1 VSSKAKAEAVVY
13 GLDKLGELLGG
24 TKAERLARAAD
35 KGVDYARMG
44 ERTGG
49 NVPGAGILDT
59 SLAARMR
66 RAEEQWYNPSQRW
79 YHGTAETDEYGDP
92 ITSFISSSD
101 KFDTNFM
108 SDMGSWF
115 TDSPDVANHFAD
127 KNFSGAQPQVYP
139 VYLRQKNPARFD
151 TYEDLEDAF
160 AEFDGSAPEFA
171 QHLKAQGH
179 DGIIVEN
186 SDTDISLL
194 RRDAVMFDSRDA
206 RSVNANFDPAKADS
220 SDLLAGIANVAA
232 PLLKTA
238 VGTGAAYTA
247 AGALA
252 PQEAEA
258 GPIKILS
265 HIDDAG
271 KAVYKTVIDAWHG
284 GPHTFPAE
292 RLVRM
297 PDGSQ
302 QHLVG
307 GVDALPDVPA
317 GAELVQDFPLGRFR
331 MDKIG
336 TGEGAQAYGHGLYQA
351 DAKETG
357 IDYRNALV
365 ERARVKHVVENTEDR
380 SGFFINGEFKSVKD
394 FENAYSG
401 YEVNTL
407 KEISENGVEATLKKA
422 RERVD
427 ELPLDNPMRA
437 VRERVY
443 NKIKK
448 FANQFDGETVQFV
461 QDIYSPDFELKGS
474 LYRTQID
481 VDPDTLLDWDKPLS
495 EQPQQAQKAIADYT
509 AMAMRDGSLS
519 GQAIFEALP
528 ENPTYKEWHHAVSR
542 LIGTEH
548 NQAPLS
554 EQFKNAG
561 IPGIR
566 YLDGVSRTNT
576 PPSVVQDGDKFAVY
590 WGNDPRPVDRFNT
603 IEEAQKAAQ
612 ELDTRSYNYVIFDD
626 KPINIVERGN
636 ANPLLL
642 GGAALATGGAMALG
656 AQDAEAS
663 FIGQA
668 AKTWPAVMEAFARK
682 MKHEGVS
689 RKEIWQKTGIDLD
702 NVDGLP
708 RSEID
713 DSGSL
718 FSAPTYHDFYAQS
731 LDRMG
736 YRVGQSGTPEWVTSV
751 AAQEAEQR
759 LNKTLLRDG
768 LSHEA
773 LYQAYPSN
781 QFGQGLPNTNLKT
794 GVVSDDFNGAYN
806 SKTKTIE
813 IAEPRINDLVDPRS
827 TPMHETA
834 HVIQDIEGFAK
845 GGSPQ
850 SVASEK
856 AKSVARLNFLNT
868 EQGKIARRMD
878 EITHSYNKP
887 RAGFED
893 EYTNLRNEYDAIMSE
908 KMSLP
913 FTMDDPT
920 EAYYRLAGEAE
931 ARNVQARLNMTAAE
945 RRATPPWET
954 VDVPESEQ
962 IVRMRGNTTPLT
974 LAATAAGTGAG
985 MAAYG
990 SDSPNYEMPA
1000 YDGIDLSGSNLMQD
1014 PQYIDQI
1021 NAYVRDAFEAQTAA
1035 DQFTQMR
1042 SSKQGYWEARRQ
1054 ELLDMVDSLGELA
1067 VESSPTLV
1075 GAMGMI
1081 GMNKDRLMT
1090 DADMPLRSLLAGG
1103 GAIIDAA
1110 QGRNLQT
1117 IGNNAQQIIQSPSE
1131 DTTYGV
1137 GGTITD
1143 ALSPYIP
1150 DEAAAAAGAL
1160 VHGGLQI
1167 GTL

>member
-13 GLDKLGELLGG
+13 GLNKLGELLGG
-24 TKAERLARAAD
+24 TKAERLARAA
-35 KGVDYARMG
+35 
-44 ERTGG
+44 
-49 NVPGAGILDT
+49 
-59 SLAARMR
+59 
-66 RAEEQWYNPSQRW
+66 EQ
-79 YHGTAETDEYGDP
+79 G
-92 ITSFISSSD
+92 
-101 KFDTNFM
+101 FDTATPLYRGSF
-108 SDMGSWF
+108 SDE
-115 TDSPDVANHFAD
+115 VI
-127 KNFSGAQPQVYP
+127 
-139 VYLRQKNPARFD
+139 ARPN
-151 TYEDLEDAF
+151 THT
-160 AEFDGSAPEFA
+160 S
-171 QHLKAQGH
+171 
-179 DGIIVEN
+179 
-186 SDTDISLL
+186 TDITTANSYAGDLSHLGIKDLPLL
-194 RRDAVMFDSRDA
+194 NVEGANVAKYYHKPGRVATREDIRRIAPDATTAQSAFPLLKDAGFDSFNDGYQVVTFDPSRI

-220 SDLLAGIANVAA
+220 SDLLASVSGAVPYVA
-232 PLLKTA
+232 
-238 VGTGAAYTA
+238 GGALA

-668 AKTWPAVMEAFARK
+668 AKTWPDVMEAFARK

-708 RSEID
+708 RMEISD
-713 DSGSL
+713 AEMRVKMARGVHPGDEIPRGSIGDVVTHEGL
-718 FSAPTYHDFYAQS
+718 FAAYPDLKDIRAKQI
-731 LDRMG
+731 G
-736 YRVGQSGTPEWVTSV
+736 YKNEGSFDPKYEFGNQHIRYGTPSI
-751 AAQEAEQR
+751 AA
-759 LNKTLLRDG
+759 
-768 LSHEA
+768 HELGHA
-773 LYQAYPSN
+773 
-781 QFGQGLPNTNLKT
+781 
-794 GVVSDDFNGAYN
+794 V
-806 SKTKTIE
+806 
-813 IAEPRINDLVDPRS
+813 
-827 TPMHETA
+827 
-834 HVIQDIEGFAK
+834 QDREGFAR
-845 GGSPQ
+845 GGMPDDFDSDLLYVPEELKQ
-850 SVASEK
+850 LLGKYGFGDFVDKEPDEAVKRAWGLLNDSGATDADLAAAS
-856 AKSVARLNFLNT
+856 RLTNEVFDKT
-868 EQGKIARRMD
+868 RTGYDK
-878 EITHSYNKP
+878 Y
-887 RAGFED
+887 RA
-893 EYTNLRNEYDAIMSE
+893 
-908 KMSLP
+908 
-913 FTMDDPT
+913 
-920 EAYYRLAGEAE
+920 LAGEAE
-931 ARNVQARLNMTAAE
+931 ARNVQFRLKMTDAE

-962 IVRMRGNTTPLT
+962 IVRMRGNATPLT